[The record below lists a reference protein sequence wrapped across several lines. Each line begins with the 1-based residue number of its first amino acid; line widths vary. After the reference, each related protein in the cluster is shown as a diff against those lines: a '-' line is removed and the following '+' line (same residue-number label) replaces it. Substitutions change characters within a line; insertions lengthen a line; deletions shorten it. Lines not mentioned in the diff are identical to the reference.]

1 MKDAQKI
8 KRAQGENVK
17 YSINN
22 LDDVY
27 EAIHVIQQEMKI
39 TGTTA
44 SEASQT
50 ISGSYHATMAA
61 WSNIM
66 TGLGTDQEMDQL
78 IGGFV
83 ESGSNLVKNVV
94 QLVPK
99 IGKNVFEKAGP
110 VISGYMSELGK
121 KALETGSNLLANVLN
136 GLTGDT
142 TSGAEISAYISG
154 VWTEA
159 KAGIDGLISTGS
171 GLLKGIYQGLVS
183 DGDSKTGI
191 VAEISGIWN
200 EASTS
205 VQSLIDSA
213 GGLLGTIYTEI
224 TGQEATAENI
234 GKTIGG
240 VFDAGGTAISN
251 VLGTASTFF
260 SDLDEKLGDPDARI
274 GKKIA
279 GVFLAGADAMT
290 GLLNASGTFMSQL
303 YAAITGDTE
312 GAAKIQSWV
321 DDLFKTSAEIEKE
334 NAAAKAESPYSVKYD
349 QTAHQAMMNAA
360 SSMYANPSMYG
371 ITEAQADEWV
381 TKLAM
386 GGLGLDEY
394 RKISDEIGAALKYAK
409 EMEQSRSEE
418 EPAAP
423 ANIQITVS
431 VNGEEVGAIIEEQ
444 VTDGVTGRVMRQFR
458 QAGLVTA

>member
-1 MKDAQKI
+1 
-8 KRAQGENVK
+8 
-17 YSINN
+17 
-22 LDDVY
+22 
-27 EAIHVIQQEMKI
+27 
-39 TGTTA
+39 
-44 SEASQT
+44 
-50 ISGSYHATMAA
+50 
-61 WSNIM
+61 
-66 TGLGTDQEMDQL
+66 MDQL

-99 IGKNVFEKAGP
+99 IGKSVFEKAGP

-154 VWTEA
+154 VWTDA

-213 GGLLGTIYTEI
+213 GGLLGTIYTQI

-251 VLGTASTFF
+251 VLTTASTFF
-260 SDLDEKLGDPDARI
+260 SDLDEKLGDPDASV
-274 GKKIA
+274 GEKIA
-279 GVFLAGADAMT
+279 GVFKAGSTAMNS
-290 GLLNASGTFMSQL
+290 LLEASGTFMSQL

-321 DDLFKTSAEIEKE
+321 DGLFKTPEQTIQETKPENKLLTGRYNPEAYAE
-334 NAAAKAESPYSVKYD
+334 AL
-349 QTAHQAMMNAA
+349 NAA

-371 ITEAQADEWV
+371 ITESQADEWV
-381 TKLAM
+381 TKLA
-386 GGLGLDEY
+386 GGNLALDEFK
-394 RKISDEIGAALKYAK
+394 KIMDDMGAALKYAK
-409 EMEQSRSEE
+409 EMEQSRKEE
-418 EPAAP
+418 DTAAP
-423 ANIQITVS
+423 ANTSTTINVLLDGQQIGAVLEES
-431 VNGEEVGAIIEEQ
+431 VVNNATGII
-444 VTDGVTGRVMRQFR
+444 MRQYKL
-458 QAGLVTA
+458 ANMVTA

>member
-8 KRAQGENVK
+8 KRAQGENVR

-44 SEASQT
+44 SEAAQT

-83 ESGSNLVKNVV
+83 ESGTNLVKNVV

-142 TSGAEISAYISG
+142 TSGAEISAHING
-154 VWTEA
+154 VWTDA
-159 KAGIDGLISTGS
+159 KAGAENFISTGS
-171 GLLKGIYQGLVS
+171 GLLKGIYQGLIS

-240 VFDAGGTAISN
+240 VFDAGGTAIIN

-260 SDLDEKLGDPDARI
+260 SDLDEKLGDPDASI
-274 GKKIA
+274 GEKIA

-321 DDLFKTSAEIEKE
+321 DGLFKTSAQVEAE
-334 NAAAKAESPYSVKYD
+334 NAEAKKTAAYSVKYD
-349 QTAHQAMMNAA
+349 QNTVQSMMNAA

-371 ITEAQADEWV
+371 ITEAIADEWISR
-381 TKLAM
+381 LAA
-386 GGLGLDEY
+386 GGLGFDEY
-394 RKISDEIGAALKYAK
+394 KEIADGIGAALKYAI
-409 EMEQSRSEE
+409 EHEESRDEE
-418 EPAAP
+418 GGETSI
-423 ANIQITVS
+423 NLQVNVS
-431 VNGEEVGAIIEEQ
+431 VDGQEVSAILEPM
-444 VTDGVTGRVMRQFR
+444 VTEGVTGSIGRQFKL
-458 QAGLVTA
+458 ANLVTA